1 MADFATIKA
10 LVVTKVQ
17 GVTDKLAAAAV
28 FNHEPALDAVTHD
41 PFAVV
46 IASGNE
52 NDWATSNENRR
63 SYAFTIRLFM
73 ERKSRGEQNAEEALI
88 ALVDDLLDDF
98 DQDPYLGGAVL
109 ISRAVP
115 SRWGYVQGVKEFRY
129 AEISVL
135 AKTDFSI
142 S

>member
-10 LVVTKVQ
+10 KVVLKVQ

-28 FNHEPALDAVTHD
+28 FNREPPIDSVELD

-52 NDWATSNENRR
+52 NDWVSSNESRR
-63 SYAFTIRLFM
+63 TYAFTVRLFM
-73 ERKSRGEQNAEEALI
+73 ERKSRGESNAESALP
-88 ALVDDLLDDF
+88 ALVDALLDDF
-98 DQDPYLGGAVL
+98 DQDPSLSSPVL

-115 SRWGYVQGVKEFRY
+115 SRWGYVQGTKEYRY
-129 AEISVL
+129 AEIIVI